1 MAMGHPGVRVV
12 SDPMRHMPRRALLS
26 VSDKAGIVAFARA
39 LVELGVALLS
49 TGGTR
54 QALGEAGIDSVELS
68 DHMGFPE
75 IMDGRVKTLHPKVH
89 GGILARDEEDAG
101 ALREHGIDPIDL
113 VVVNLYPFAE
123 AAAANAGREAA
134 IAQIDIGGPTLLRGA
149 AKNHARVAAVADPAD
164 YDAVI
169 EALRAGGFTA
179 GERFEFAA
187 KAFAHTARYDAAI
200 AAWFAAQS
208 PGAVEEPAFPDTLTL
223 SFAKRDTMRY
233 GENPHQRAAFYMVG
247 EPRSGTVG
255 GLEQLHGK
263 ALSYNNVVDVDAAL
277 DCVRGFDAPA
287 CAIIKHAS
295 PCGVAVAA
303 TAREAYAKAFA
314 ADRTSAFGGVIA
326 FNRALGTDTL
336 QAVLDAQF
344 VEAVVAPEVDAQ
356 AVARA
361 KPSVR
366 LLRVGPL
373 DAQPGP
379 LAHRQVSGGLLAQEA
394 DTLPAE
400 RTALTTVTARPPSQ
414 SELDDLW
421 FAWRVAAFVKSN
433 AIVIARGGAT
443 LGIGG
448 GQTSRVGSVGV
459 ATARAVEEG
468 HALAGAALASDAFF
482 PFRDGL
488 DLAAKAGVTAV
499 IQPGGSKRDAECIA
513 AANEHGMAMVFT
525 GERHFRH

>member
-1 MAMGHPGVRVV
+1 M
-12 SDPMRHMPRRALLS
+12 SDPVRHMPRRALLS

-39 LVELGVALLS
+39 LEALGVALLS

-54 QALGEAGIDSVELS
+54 QALAEAGIDSTELS

-89 GGILARDEEDAG
+89 GGILARAEEDAG
-101 ALREHGIDPIDL
+101 ALREHGIEPIDL
-113 VVVNLYPFAE
+113 VVVNLYPFE
-123 AAAANAGREAA
+123 RAAAAGGAREAA

-179 GERFEFAA
+179 AERFRFAA

-200 AAWFAAQS
+200 AAWFAAKG
-208 PGAVEEPAFPDTLTL
+208 PGEMDEPAFPDALTL
-223 SFAKRDTMRY
+223 SFVKRDAMRY
-233 GENPHQRAAFYMVG
+233 GENPHQRAAFYVAG
-247 EPRSGTVG
+247 EPRPGTVG
-255 GLEQLHGK
+255 ALKQLHGK

-277 DCVRGFDAPA
+277 ECVRGFDAPA
-287 CAIIKHAS
+287 CAIVKHAS

-303 TAREAYAKAFA
+303 TAGEAYAKAFA
-314 ADRTSAFGGVIA
+314 GDRTSAFGGVIA
-326 FNRALGTDTL
+326 FNRALGGDTL

-344 VEAVVAPEVDAQ
+344 VEAVVAPEVDAD
-356 AVARA
+356 AIARA
-361 KPSVR
+361 KRAVR
-366 LLRVGPL
+366 LLAVGPL
-373 DAQPGP
+373 DAQPAG
-379 LAHRQVSGGLLAQEA
+379 LVYRQVSGGLMAQEA
-394 DTLPAE
+394 DPLPVA
-400 RTALTTVTARPPSQ
+400 RAALTTVTTRPPTP

-448 GQTSRVGSVGV
+448 GQTSRVGSVAI

-468 HALAGAALASDAFF
+468 HAIGGAVLASDAFF

-488 DLAAKAGVTAV
+488 DVAAQAGVSAV
-499 IQPGGSKRDAECIA
+499 IQPGGSRRDAECIA

-525 GERHFRH
+525 GVRHFRH